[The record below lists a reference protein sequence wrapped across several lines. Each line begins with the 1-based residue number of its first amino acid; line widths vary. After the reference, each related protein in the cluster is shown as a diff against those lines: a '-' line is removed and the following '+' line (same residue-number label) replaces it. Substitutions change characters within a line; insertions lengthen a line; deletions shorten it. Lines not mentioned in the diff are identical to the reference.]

1 MAYIEIGGPLHSI
14 ATGNIVAYTDEIQDR
29 IQNKKQSQINIE
41 LSEKL
46 LQCVKTIVKD
56 ENQDILYFKD
66 GENNVI
72 YSLDLSVVGGT
83 VKDITNSS
91 GQITIKYNN
100 GKQDLVLDVFNKNNY
115 YTKNELNSLQENN
128 WVIPQATLENL
139 LEENGFDFNE
149 INV

>member
-14 ATGNIVAYTDEIQDR
+14 ATGNIVAYTDEIQDKT
-29 IQNKKQSQINIE
+29 QNKKQSQINIE

-66 GENNVI
+66 GENNII
-72 YSLDLSVVGGT
+72 YSLDLSIVGGT
-83 VKDITNSS
+83 VKDITDSN

-100 GKQDLVLDVFNKNNY
+100 GKQDLILDIFNKNSY
-115 YTKNELNSLQENN
+115 YTKNEIDTMQANSWVINQNSLD
-128 WVIPQATLENL
+128 AL
-139 LEENGFDFNE
+139 LRENGFLTD
-149 INV
+149 

>member
-66 GENNVI
+66 GEGNII

-83 VKDITNSS
+83 VKDITNSN

-100 GKQDLVLDVFNKNNY
+100 GKQDLVLDVFDKNSY
-115 YTKNELNSLQENN
+115 YTKTDIDTMQSTTWVISQNSLD
-128 WVIPQATLENL
+128 AL
-139 LEENGFDFNE
+139 LRETGFLTD
-149 INV
+149 

>member
-29 IQNKKQSQINIE
+29 IQNKKQSQINID

-56 ENQDILYFKD
+56 ENQDILYFKE

-72 YSLDLSVVGGT
+72 YALDLSVVGGT

-100 GKQDLVLDVFNKNNY
+100 GKQDLVLDVFDKNSY
-115 YTKNELNSLQENN
+115 YTKTEIDTMQSTTWVISQNSLD
-128 WVIPQATLENL
+128 AL
-139 LEENGFDFNE
+139 LRETGFLTD
-149 INV
+149 

>member
-29 IQNKKQSQINIE
+29 IQNKKQSQINID

-66 GENNVI
+66 GEGNII

-83 VKDITNSS
+83 VKDITNSN

-100 GKQDLVLDVFNKNNY
+100 GKQDLVLDVFDKNSY
-115 YTKNELNSLQENN
+115 YTKTDIDTMQSTTWVISQNSLD
-128 WVIPQATLENL
+128 AL
-139 LEENGFDFNE
+139 LRETGFLTD
-149 INV
+149 